1 MEARVK
7 RAVNA
12 NLQDFVGGFC
22 RTHHRGGIRQF
33 RRHRFLAEYMLA
45 RVQRR
50 HRRPAMP
57 LVIRADAHRINAV
70 HLQHLVVSGE
80 DVLFRD
86 TPFLGGLPC
95 LTLDN
100 ITHRDDFKTAG
111 FFVGS
116 LVRTRN
122 ATRAN
127 DTYSDSHVIISFF
140 G

>member
-1 MEARVK
+1 
-7 RAVNA
+7 
-12 NLQDFVGGFC
+12 
-22 RTHHRGGIRQF
+22 
-33 RRHRFLAEYMLA
+33 MLA

-57 LVIRADAHRINAV
+57 LIIRADAHRINAV
-70 HLQHLVVSGE
+70 HLQHLVVAGE
-80 DVLFRD
+80 DVLFWNA
-86 TPFLGGLPC
+86 PFLGGLLR

-127 DTYSDSHVIISFF
+127 DTYSDSHGVISFF
-140 G
+140 D